1 MNPLDWMLAILLTYS
16 VVRAVMQG
24 FFREAFAL
32 GGMVV
37 GFLLACWY
45 YRQLALHLAGL
56 ISSPP
61 IAQFASFLILLAAC
75 MVVASLLGKALDK
88 AARVAGLGFLN
99 RLMGGLF
106 GLIRGALLGT
116 AVLTALTAFLPTSQW
131 ITNSQLAP
139 YFLRAAHAVSFV
151 MPADLKNR
159 FHDGVEHL
167 RHATPNWIPSPP
179 AQQHTK

>member
-32 GGMVV
+32 GGLLA

-45 YRQLALHLAGL
+45 YRQLAVQLAGL

-75 MVVASLLGKALDK
+75 MVIASLLGKTLHK
-88 AARVAGLGFLN
+88 AAKVAGLGFLN

-106 GLIRGALLGT
+106 GLLRGAVLGT
-116 AVLTALTAFLPTSQW
+116 AVLTALTAFLPASQW
-131 ITNSQLAP
+131 ITNSLLAP

-151 MPADLKNR
+151 MPSDLKTR
-159 FHDGVEHL
+159 FRDGVERV
-167 RHATPNWIPSPP
+167 RHSTPSWIQSAP
-179 AQQHTK
+179 APQHTK